1 MNIKINLNLKEL
13 KKKHENN
20 KNQVI
25 FHTAK
30 CKDKKSHSLSRMA
43 FKQYFKTDG

>member
-30 CKDKKSHSLSRMA
+30 CKNKKIIENIINNFLVKYVQ
-43 FKQYFKTDG
+43 F